1 MQAIS
6 EHSWRRLALLGG
18 VALLLAPLALIP
30 VGCGNKSDSKVKV
43 AYIGL
48 TCEAPIFVAYEK
60 GLFKEEGLE
69 VEFVKTDW
77 DGLRQGLGL
86 GRFDAIQTLIMY
98 VLKPMEQGLDA
109 KITGGVHTG
118 CLRLQVAANSKI
130 QSPKELKGKKI
141 GVSTHLESPPHL
153 FASRVLKALENGSV
167 DAIAVSDPIGTILV
181 GKNVVRTIA
190 DQAVDAP
197 YADEYCCVVVV
208 SGRLARDNPKAAA
221 KITRAMMKASKWV
234 QQNPTAAAKLAV
246 DNNYTA
252 TSVDINAQALA
263 KLHYTPGIRKC
274 QTSIGIAAKEMQQ
287 VGLLSEQTDPEQLT
301 KAAWLDLD
309 GVTDEW
315 INALRVPRVPGGG
328 PPPRLGVLEFAL
340 VCEGQ
345 KFSGGCCGG
354 NGP

>member
-1 MQAIS
+1 
-6 EHSWRRLALLGG
+6 
-18 VALLLAPLALIP
+18 
-30 VGCGNKSDSKVKV
+30 
-43 AYIGL
+43 
-48 TCEAPIFVAYEK
+48 
-60 GLFKEEGLE
+60 
-69 VEFVKTDW
+69 
-77 DGLRQGLGL
+77 
-86 GRFDAIQTLIMY
+86 
-98 VLKPMEQGLDA
+98 
-109 KITGGVHTG
+109 
-118 CLRLQVAANSKI
+118 LQVAANSKI

-153 FASRVLKALENGSV
+153 FASRVLKTNGIDPRNKEEVTWLPYPEDTLVKALENGSV

-340 VCEGQ
+340 LCEGQ